1 MHQQSTTTQRGNDD
15 NQTVRSWWSEE
26 DDAFLAEVEGA
37 PGTLIHDSTEQE
49 ARDASLEL
57 VQVWR
62 EVQERMQHL
71 TVDDFVSWMHLDP
84 EEAKRIRSRSADGQ
98 KRRSLQQW
106 NQLLTDLRR
115 L

>member
-1 MHQQSTTTQRGNDD
+1 MHQRSSTSHIVDGH
-15 NQTVRSWWSEE
+15 QTVRSWWSEE
-26 DDAFLAEVEGA
+26 DDAFLAEVEGV
-37 PGTLIHDSTEQE
+37 PGTLIHGSTEQE

-57 VQVWR
+57 VEVWR

-84 EEAKRIRSRSADGQ
+84 EEAKRIRSRSAAGQ

-106 NQLLTDLRR
+106 NQLLTDLR
-115 L
+115 LL